1 MRGQVGRKDAIGHLH
16 PHQAPRKAKIRFT
29 FTIHPVAMLSDGVRM
44 SHGIARLDVSPDLGH
59 DAAAMHINGTPHA
72 RSLTSSHCRALQS
85 GSTPLF
91 THKGTFAGLAGCNL
105 LDVERVV
112 DFAWTWRIGVV
123 AHHCCEP
130 GDAPHFTCRLL
141 VLGVG
146 LAEKTMNARLCA
158 HSECSPHGTSLCQPH
173 LHARGQTPYTS
184 RRCKAA
190 LQPADQSDG
199 LQGTAV
205 IIMTRTASSRTA

>member
-1 MRGQVGRKDAIGHLH
+1 MACECHMAWH
-16 PHQAPRKAKIRFT
+16 
-29 FTIHPVAMLSDGVRM
+29 
-44 SHGIARLDVSPDLGH
+44 VSPDLGH

-91 THKGTFAGLAGCNL
+91 TRKGTTAGLAGCNL
-105 LDVERVV
+105 LDVEHVV

-146 LAEKTMNARLCA
+146 LAEKTMNARPCA

-173 LHARGQTPYTS
+173 LHARGKTPYTS

>member
-1 MRGQVGRKDAIGHLH
+1 MDGRMRSGIY
-16 PHQAPRKAKIRFT
+16 
-29 FTIHPVAMLSDGVRM
+29 IHIKPPEKQKSDSPSPYIQWPCFPM
-44 SHGIARLDVSPDLGH
+44 ACECHMAWHVSPDLGH

-123 AHHCCEP
+123 AHHHCEP

-141 VLGVG
+141 VLGSPRNNECE
-146 LAEKTMNARLCA
+146 ALCPD
-158 HSECSPHGTSLCQPH
+158 SERSPHGTSLCQPH

>member
-16 PHQAPRKAKIRFT
+16 PHQAPSKAKVRFT

-91 THKGTFAGLAGCNL
+91 TRKGTTAGLAGCNL

-123 AHHCCEP
+123 AHHHCEP

-141 VLGVG
+141 VLGSPRNNECE
-146 LAEKTMNARLCA
+146 ALCPD
-158 HSECSPHGTSLCQPH
+158 SERSPHGTSLCQPH
-173 LHARGQTPYTS
+173 LHARSKISYTS
-184 RRCKAA
+184 WRCKAA
-190 LQPADQSDG
+190 LHPADQSDG
-199 LQGTAV
+199 LQGTAA